1 MEKKNNITE
10 LVFILDRS
18 GSMSGLESDTIGGF
32 NSLIEKQ
39 KREEGECYVSTVLFD
54 HVSEVLHDRIPLQ
67 KVDPMTDHDYTVR
80 GCTAL
85 IDAIGGAIHHIG
97 NIHKY
102 ARPEDVP
109 AHTMFVIMTDGME
122 NASRKYNSDTVKRMI
137 SRQKEKYGWE
147 FLFIGA
153 NIDAVETAK
162 HYGIG
167 ADRSVNY
174 HADSQGTKVVFES
187 VCAAASQVRCSRPLA
202 AEWNKDI
209 DADYN
214 SRKKSRKK

>member
-1 MEKKNNITE
+1 MKKVNNNITE

-39 KREEGECYVSTVLFD
+39 KKQEGECYVSTVLFD
-54 HVSEVLHDRIPLQ
+54 DVCEVIHDSVKLDRIE
-67 KVDPMTDHDYTVR
+67 PMTDRDYYVR

-102 ARPEDVP
+102 SRTEDVP
-109 AHTMFVIMTDGME
+109 QHTMFVITTDGLE
-122 NASRKYNSDTVKRMI
+122 NASHKYSSDQVKKMVE
-137 SRQKEKYGWE
+137 QKKEKCGWE

-153 NIDAVETAK
+153 NIDSVQTAK
-162 HYGIG
+162 NVGIG
-167 ADRSVNY
+167 ENRAVNY
-174 HADSQGTKVVFES
+174 HADKEGTKVLFEAVAET
-187 VCAAASQVRCSRPLA
+187 VCNIRKHRPVSACWGKKITEDYENRKCS
-202 AEWNKDI
+202 K
-209 DADYN
+209 
-214 SRKKSRKK
+214 